1 MPRIILEFKSKKCWD
16 YVDPENAPVN
26 ADNTEV
32 LENTFEEEEVDIAL
46 RVAQE
51 EQSLTLFYEQQFQS
65 TEQFLQDSHLP
76 PALLRSEQ
84 VKNFANRSNQMT
96 TMVSNRL
103 TREKTFR
110 DLENERKIRKKEHDD
125 KVASCIAVFNSVFN
139 SQYLR
144 DYTQDIQNHRFLNVW
159 MRICVSNSVT
169 NVGYN
174 YTAGTFKRLNSW
186 VYDINFTM
194 QENINYY
201 EGMILSLGTHVYPED
216 LKLANFLNGIEKV
229 HNAVPS

>member
-1 MPRIILEFKSKKCWD
+1 MLLQSNSNQKYPMWTQNSHRATWPIIMARIILEFKSKKCWD

-32 LENTFEEEEVDIAL
+32 LKNTFEEEEVDIAL

-84 VKNFANRSNQMT
+84 LKNFANRTNQMT

-110 DLENERKIRKKEHDD
+110 DLENERKSGKKSMMIRLLD
-125 KVASCIAVFNSVFN
+125 ALQSLTACLIFNTYVI
-139 SQYLR
+139 
-144 DYTQDIQNHRFLNVW
+144 TH
-159 MRICVSNSVT
+159 
-169 NVGYN
+169 
-174 YTAGTFKRLNSW
+174 K
-186 VYDINFTM
+186 
-194 QENINYY
+194 
-201 EGMILSLGTHVYPED
+201 LSKIIDFAMYG
-216 LKLANFLNGIEKV
+216 
-229 HNAVPS
+229 